1 MSNEQDQVK
10 IAQKEQAAPAPKEQE
25 ESSKSHDAGELIA
38 ESKAYRKR
46 AQTSESK
53 VEKLQKQ
60 LKSIEEQQLKDNEDW
75 KVLAEKRE
83 VELNELKVHADRGK
97 TLEESLRKDA
107 LESMSEEDRE
117 FAEDMSTEKML
128 KFAKRSIK
136 VPVSTNESTV
146 GVTVPPDK
154 NPFTEMTSDERRNN
168 WGRIIED
175 YRHKKSNLLDK
186 GR

>member
-1 MSNEQDQVK
+1 MSNEQGQVK
-10 IAQKEQAAPAPKEQE
+10 VAQEEQAAPVSKEQE

-53 VEKLQKQ
+53 VEKLKAQ

-97 TLEESLRKDA
+97 SLEESLRKDA
-107 LESMSEEDRE
+107 LELMSEEDRE
-117 FAEDMSTEKML
+117 FAEDLSTDKLL
-128 KFAKRSIK
+128 KFAKRSK
-136 VPVSTNESTV
+136 NVVQTNESIAAKRAQD
-146 GVTVPPDK
+146 GKHPYKDMDNK
-154 NPFTEMTSDERRNN
+154 ERQTN
-168 WGRIIED
+168 WQ
-175 YRHKKSNLLDK
+175 KVLDHYMN
-186 GR
+186 

>member
-1 MSNEQDQVK
+1 
-10 IAQKEQAAPAPKEQE
+10 
-25 ESSKSHDAGELIA
+25 
-38 ESKAYRKR
+38 
-46 AQTSESK
+46 
-53 VEKLQKQ
+53 
-60 LKSIEEQQLKDNEDW
+60 
-75 KVLAEKRE
+75 
-83 VELNELKVHADRGK
+83 
-97 TLEESLRKDA
+97 
-107 LESMSEEDRE
+107 MSEEDRE

-146 GVTVPPDK
+146 GVTVSPDK

-175 YRHKKSNLLDK
+175 YRNKKSNLLDK